1 MNSSQLLERNARKYP
16 KTEAVIGMGKRYT
29 YKELDQLV
37 NRFAHG
43 LKLLGIGRGDK
54 AVLYMPNVPEFVIVY
69 FAVQRLGAIIV
80 PINAKMTLSEVEYVL
95 ENSDAKAFI
104 AHDLLFES
112 VKNLDSNLVLIKTG
126 APLDD
131 KWISFETV
139 LNDND
144 SSIECNLPDSSESTI
159 LYTSGTTGKPKG
171 VLFSYKNILTV
182 AQMICV
188 EMEIKPESRL
198 LIMMP
203 LSHSAP
209 LHLFFM
215 AGLIVGATSVLT
227 PTFTPDLL
235 IETVE
240 QEKTTHFFGAP
251 VVYLLTAKNPKME
264 TADLSS
270 MKWWIY
276 GSAPLSQPEVEFV
289 QEKFKSDNFICVYG
303 LTEAGPNGT
312 LLSASEH
319 KTKAGSIGK
328 RAALHAEFR
337 IVNPNGEDV
346 QQGEVGEILLRGEG
360 NMLGYYNNIEA
371 TAETFIGDWLK
382 TGDLAKIDEDG
393 YIWVVDRKKDLIISG
408 GVNIYPKEVEEV
420 LITHSAINEVAVV
433 GVPHPEWGETV
444 KAYFAASEV
453 FNLEEV
459 KQFAQE
465 QLAQYKVPR
474 LYEQVEALP
483 RNASG
488 KILKQPLREGEVNG
502 LTAKVGN

>member
-1 MNSSQLLERNARKYP
+1 MQGNILKQKRLSEWGNAIRIRNL
-16 KTEAVIGMGKRYT
+16 IS
-29 YKELDQLV
+29 LV

-43 LKLLGIGRGDK
+43 LKLLGIGQGDK
-54 AVLYMPNVPEFVIVY
+54 AVLYMPNVPEFAIAY

-112 VKNLDSNLVLIKTG
+112 VKKLDSDLVLIKTG
-126 APLDD
+126 AALEN
-131 KWISFETV
+131 SGSV
-139 LNDND
+139 LKQYSMTMIPQSNAIYPN
-144 SSIECNLPDSSESTI
+144 SSESTI

-215 AGLIVGATSVLT
+215 AGIIVGATSVLT

-235 IETVE
+235 IDTVE

-276 GSAPLSQPEVEFV
+276 GGAPLSQPEVEFV
-289 QEKFKSDNFICVYG
+289 QEKFKSDNLVCVYG

-328 RAALHAEFR
+328 RAALHAE
-337 IVNPNGEDV
+337 V
-346 QQGEVGEILLRGEG
+346 
-360 NMLGYYNNIEA
+360 
-371 TAETFIGDWLK
+371 
-382 TGDLAKIDEDG
+382 
-393 YIWVVDRKKDLIISG
+393 
-408 GVNIYPKEVEEV
+408 
-420 LITHSAINEVAVV
+420 
-433 GVPHPEWGETV
+433 
-444 KAYFAASEV
+444 
-453 FNLEEV
+453 
-459 KQFAQE
+459 
-465 QLAQYKVPR
+465 
-474 LYEQVEALP
+474 
-483 RNASG
+483 
-488 KILKQPLREGEVNG
+488 
-502 LTAKVGN
+502 